1 MNLEP
6 FDPVDAEVGMRIVVS
21 SPFDARLWVK
31 APDAGFRLSPM
42 RGFGERDSHYLA
54 EVQRLDL
61 PYAWLD
67 VDVDVDVEEDQE
79 ETVTVRVYVD
89 TRTLRLWFDEEDKP

>member
-1 MNLEP
+1 MNLQPLEP
-6 FDPVDAEVGMRIVVS
+6 TDLHIGQRIAVS
-21 SPFDARLWVK
+21 TPFDARLWVK
-31 APDAGFRLSPM
+31 APDGGFMLSPM
-42 RGFGERDSHYLA
+42 SGFGETDSHYWA

-67 VDVDVDVEEDQE
+67 LDVDVDEEEEQE